1 MSIGVTFIGLT
12 GGKFSTDNGDYRGE
26 DIGEIIDGVQDNR
39 NRTGNEADQH
49 LKTNQNNIGD
59 NTNNTSPDDG
69 GLSIHYDI
77 IACFVDGF
85 DERCV
90 SVDRMS
96 NLCYNGGMGWI
107 YLIAFYKVVGF

>member
-1 MSIGVTFIGLT
+1 MAV
-12 GGKFSTDNGDYRGE
+12 
-26 DIGEIIDGVQDNR
+26 
-39 NRTGNEADQH
+39 
-49 LKTNQNNIGD
+49 
-59 NTNNTSPDDG
+59 
-69 GLSIHYDI
+69 HYDI